1 MHANSTSNRALSVLL
16 GLCLCLSL
24 NRASAQLQAAAS
36 EDTNPSEQQPRGH
49 SANSV
54 SYFRASIPMRI
65 YECLRESSMLHC
77 TKLYVL
83 QKMEERRHMA
93 SSGNLTRDFLDQFFG
108 EETQM
113 GSLISQKYQQ
123 MSEKELNQRLVVN
136 FQRFFKHRD
145 LKLHFLSGMLLK
157 IVPSKDNKL
166 RFSLKKAGKS
176 RVGRAR
182 RRETEDLELNLMNI
196 PAMGGVGGNSGS
208 VENYEPEA
216 EGDSK
221 QGLLGGGG
229 GGASEDGGGGIGVGG
244 LLRRR
249 KKKHS
254 SNKLTIMQV
263 AVPMLILPVV
273 LLGSLLPFILPA
285 LKMATI
291 MSLLMNNGAFMAAL
305 LYAARTQFNTHEE
318 QQQHISYS

>member
-1 MHANSTSNRALSVLL
+1 MRVNPARSLSWHVLL
-16 GLCLCLSL
+16 GLGLCLLL
-24 NRASAQLQAAAS
+24 NCTPLLGQEAVTPS
-36 EDTNPSEQQPRGH
+36 EDLNQGTTGRSQ

-65 YECLRESSMLHC
+65 YECLREFTMLHC

-83 QKMEERRHMA
+83 QKMDERRQMPN
-93 SSGNLTRDFLDQFFG
+93 SGNLTRDFVDQFFG

-113 GSLISQKYQQ
+113 GSLVGKKYQK

-145 LKLHFLSGMLLK
+145 LKLHFLSGMLVK

-166 RFSLKKAGKS
+166 KFSLKKTPKS
-176 RVGRAR
+176 RMGRSR
-182 RRETEDLELNLMNI
+182 RRETEEMELNLMNLPSI
-196 PAMGGVGGNSGS
+196 SGGGANSGS

-221 QGLLGGGG
+221 QQGVLGGGG
-229 GGASEDGGGGIGVGG
+229 GVAGGESGGGG
-244 LLRRR
+244 LLGKR
-249 KKKHS
+249 KKKN
-254 SNKLTIMQV
+254 SNKVTMMQV
-263 AVPMLILPVV
+263 AVPMLIFPVV

-291 MSLLMNNGAFMAAL
+291 LSLVMNNGAFMAAL

-318 QQQHISYS
+318 QHISYS

>member
-1 MHANSTSNRALSVLL
+1 MRANPARSLSWHVLL
-16 GLCLCLSL
+16 GLGLCLLL
-24 NRASAQLQAAAS
+24 NFTPLLGQDAV
-36 EDTNPSEQQPRGH
+36 TPSGDLNQTTTGRSQ

-65 YECLRESSMLHC
+65 YECLRDFTMLHC

-83 QKMEERRHMA
+83 QKMDERRQMPN
-93 SSGNLTRDFLDQFFG
+93 SGNLTRDFVDQFFG

-113 GSLISQKYQQ
+113 GSLVGKKYQK

-145 LKLHFLSGMLLK
+145 LKLHFLSGMLVK

-166 RFSLKKAGKS
+166 KFSLKKTPKS
-176 RVGRAR
+176 RMGRSR
-182 RRETEDLELNLMNI
+182 RRETEEMELNLMNLPSI
-196 PAMGGVGGNSGS
+196 SGGGANSGS

-221 QGLLGGGG
+221 QQGVLGGGG
-229 GGASEDGGGGIGVGG
+229 GVAGGESGGGGVLGK
-244 LLRRR
+244 R
-249 KKKHS
+249 KKKNS
-254 SNKLTIMQV
+254 YKVTMMQV
-263 AVPMLILPVV
+263 AVPMLIFPVV

-291 MSLLMNNGAFMAAL
+291 LSLVMNNGAFMAAL

-318 QQQHISYS
+318 QHISYS

>member
-1 MHANSTSNRALSVLL
+1 MQLHLLRSLSWHVLL
-16 GLCLCLSL
+16 GLCLCLLL
-24 NRASAQLQAAAS
+24 NFHSSQSQDPKEPS
-36 EDTNPSEQQPRGH
+36 EDLNPAAGRSQ

-65 YECLRESSMLHC
+65 YECLREFPMLHC

-83 QKMEERRHMA
+83 QKMEERRQMPNT
-93 SSGNLTRDFLDQFFG
+93 GNLTRDFVDQFFG

-113 GSLISQKYQQ
+113 GSLVSRKYQH

-145 LKLHFLSGMLLK
+145 LKLHFLKGMLVK

-166 RFSLKKAGKS
+166 KFSLKKAPKS
-176 RVGRAR
+176 RMGRAR
-182 RRETEDLELNLMNI
+182 RRETEEMDLNLINL
-196 PAMGGVGGNSGS
+196 PSMGGGGATSGS
-208 VENYEPEA
+208 VENYEPEV

-221 QGLLGGGG
+221 QGALGGGG
-229 GGASEDGGGGIGVGG
+229 GVAHGEGGGGGGG
-244 LLRRR
+244 LLGKR
-249 KKKHS
+249 KKKNSH
-254 SNKLTIMQV
+254 KVTMMQV

-291 MSLLMNNGAFMAAL
+291 LSLVMNNGAFMAAL

-318 QQQHISYS
+318 QHISYS

>member
-1 MHANSTSNRALSVLL
+1 MHANSTSNRALRVLL

-24 NRASAQLQAAAS
+24 NRASAQLEADVS
-36 EDTNPSEQQPRGH
+36 EDSNPSETQPRGH

-123 MSEKELNQRLVVN
+123 MSEKELNQRLVGN

-145 LKLHFLSGMLLK
+145 LKLHFLPGMLVK

-229 GGASEDGGGGIGVGG
+229 GGSEDGGGGIGVGG

>member
-1 MHANSTSNRALSVLL
+1 MHPTSRRSLSWHILL
-16 GLCLCLSL
+16 GLCLCLFLKSHL
-24 NRASAQLQAAAS
+24 LHSQAT
-36 EDTNPSEQQPRGH
+36 EDTNPLMAGRAQ

-65 YECLRESSMLHC
+65 YECLREFSMLHC

-83 QKMEERRHMA
+83 QKMEERRQMPNT
-93 SSGNLTRDFLDQFFG
+93 GNLTRDFVDQFFG

-113 GSLISQKYQQ
+113 GSLVSQKYQH
-123 MSEKELNQRLVVN
+123 MSEKDLNQRLVVN

-145 LKLHFLSGMLLK
+145 LKLHFLQGMLVK

-166 RFSLKKAGKS
+166 KFSIKKTPKS
-176 RVGRAR
+176 RMGRAR
-182 RRETEDLELNLMNI
+182 RRDTEESELNLLNLPSI
-196 PAMGGVGGNSGS
+196 GGGGATSGS

-221 QGLLGGGG
+221 QQGILGGVGGVPGGDGGGG
-229 GGASEDGGGGIGVGG
+229 GHLGK
-244 LLRRR
+244 R
-249 KKKHS
+249 KKKNS
-254 SNKLTIMQV
+254 YKVTMMQV
-263 AVPMLILPVV
+263 AVPMLIFPVV

-291 MSLLMNNGAFMAAL
+291 LSLVMNNGAFMAAL

-318 QQQHISYS
+318 QHISYS

>member
-1 MHANSTSNRALSVLL
+1 MRAIPARSSSWHVLL
-16 GLCLCLSL
+16 GLCLCLCLTFHPSHGHD
-24 NRASAQLQAAAS
+24 AVPPS
-36 EDTNPSEQQPRGH
+36 EDLNPNDTGRSQ
-49 SANSV
+49 SAANSV
-54 SYFRASIPMRI
+54 SYFKASIPMRI
-65 YECLRESSMLHC
+65 YECLREFSMLHC

-83 QKMEERRHMA
+83 QKMDERRQLPN
-93 SSGNLTRDFLDQFFG
+93 SGNLTRDFVDQFFG

-113 GSLISQKYQQ
+113 GSLVGKKYQK

-145 LKLHFLSGMLLK
+145 LKLHFLSGMLVK

-166 RFSLKKAGKS
+166 KFSLKKTPKLE
-176 RVGRAR
+176 RMGRSR
-182 RRETEDLELNLMNI
+182 RRETEEMELNLMNLPSI
-196 PAMGGVGGNSGS
+196 SGAGAISGS

-221 QGLLGGGG
+221 QQGALGGGG
-229 GGASEDGGGGIGVGG
+229 GVAGGEGGGGG
-244 LLRRR
+244 LLGKR
-249 KKKHS
+249 KKKNS
-254 SNKLTIMQV
+254 YKVTMMQV
-263 AVPMLILPVV
+263 AVPMLIFPVV

-291 MSLLMNNGAFMAAL
+291 LSLVMNNGAFMAAL

-318 QQQHISYS
+318 QHISYS

>member
-1 MHANSTSNRALSVLL
+1 MHATSTSTRALRVLF
-16 GLCLCLSL
+16 GLCLLLSL
-24 NRASAQLQAAAS
+24 DRASAQILAEAS
-36 EDTNPSEQQPRGH
+36 EDSNPSEPRSH

-83 QKMEERRHMA
+83 QKMEERRQMA

-145 LKLHFLSGMLLK
+145 LKLHFLSGMLVK

-166 RFSLKKAGKS
+166 KFSLKKAGKS

-182 RRETEDLELNLMNI
+182 RRETEELELNLMNI
-196 PAMGGVGGNSGS
+196 PSIGGVGGNSGS

-221 QGLLGGGG
+221 QQGLLGGGG
-229 GGASEDGGGGIGVGG
+229 GGAEDGGGIGGG
-244 LLRRR
+244 LLRKR
-249 KKKHS
+249 KHKKN
-254 SNKLTIMQV
+254 SNKMTMMQV
-263 AVPMLILPVV
+263 AVPMMIFPIV

-291 MSLLMNNGAFMAAL
+291 MSLVMNNGAFLAAL

-318 QQQHISYS
+318 QQHISYS